1 MKKAAIS
8 ISMDE
13 EKLSAVRLY
22 MQKKDAD
29 IDEAMAE
36 QLERLYEKFVPAN
49 VRDFISERY
58 ADSDAAA
65 KKPDGK

>member
-13 EKLSAVRLY
+13 EKLSAVRMY

-36 QLERLYEKFVPAN
+36 QLERLYEKFVPLN
-49 VRDFISERY
+49 VREFIADRY
-58 ADSDAAA
+58 SDDDTAK